1 LNLKIRDV
9 RVSDISQIRI
19 LRSGRDDDREIKQR
33 RSVTNDVSTFEY
45 FDVTMNTVEVIGK
58 VRVNHESNA
67 FANVQFSA
75 DTPRSDHTLA

>member
-1 LNLKIRDV
+1 MNLKIRDV

-45 FDVTMNTVEVIGK
+45 FDVTMHG
-58 VRVNHESNA
+58 
-67 FANVQFSA
+67 
-75 DTPRSDHTLA
+75 

>member
-1 LNLKIRDV
+1 
-9 RVSDISQIRI
+9 
-19 LRSGRDDDREIKQR
+19 
-33 RSVTNDVSTFEY
+33 
-45 FDVTMNTVEVIGK
+45 MNTVEVIGK

>member
-1 LNLKIRDV
+1 MNLKIRCV

-45 FDVTMNTVEVIGK
+45 FDVTMHTVEVIGK
-58 VRVNHESNA
+58 VRES
-67 FANVQFSA
+67 
-75 DTPRSDHTLA
+75 